1 MIAMNYL
8 LLWVSLVGV
17 LEASFLT
24 RLANRIRG
32 PRLIK
37 VRAPVDSSNPSPEV
51 TNKEFRKTQSL
62 PGDPSDEAE
71 KIEKEIYIAQL
82 LSKVW

>member
-1 MIAMNYL
+1 MNYL

-37 VRAPVDSSNPSPEV
+37 VRAPVDSSNPSPEGTKIEKLV
-51 TNKEFRKTQSL
+51 HKAQSL
-62 PGDPSDEAE
+62 PREPSDEAE
-71 KIEKEIYIAQL
+71 TIEKEIYIAQL